1 MSRKEDGSIMK
12 KSSEALKEV
21 TRIIDN
27 GEAGQEVV
35 LPINVAA
42 LAFGIKGETLKRLGE
57 RDQGIEMEVA
67 GDLLTVRLTG
77 PEAER
82 RAAYTYL
89 YALVQNM
96 NSEAG
101 RRLVQLAK
109 VPRILTEEIP
119 DFSQTIEVIKGGD
132 CTIPDEDRAT
142 LQVYLFAHWLSLKD
156 KTNLHDPFKVL
167 DAVAY

>member
-1 MSRKEDGSIMK
+1 MTRKEEGTIMK
-12 KSSEALKEV
+12 KSSKALREV

-35 LPINVAA
+35 LPVNVAA
-42 LAFGIKGETLKRLGE
+42 LAFGIKSETLKKMGE
-57 RDQGIEMEVA
+57 VDQGLEMTVA
-67 GDLLTVRLTG
+67 GDLLTIKLTG
-77 PEAER
+77 SEAER
-82 RAAYTYL
+82 RSAYTYL
-89 YALVQNM
+89 YAFVQNM

-101 RRLVQLAK
+101 RRLVQMAK
-109 VPRILTEEIP
+109 VPKILTEEIP
-119 DFSQTIEVIKGGD
+119 NFEQIIEVIKGGV

-142 LQVYLFAHWLSLKD
+142 LQVHLFAHWLSLKD